1 MWFYLPLTQTFT
13 YGKEKKLLPDWR
25 ALNSILIY
33 PPEWLCN
40 FLKHSVQSPVWKS
53 EVGLSFKSFDTPVW
67 STFSLN
73 EKTHTENVAYIK
85 SMQNPKMNLILWQ
98 ISKRWSV
105 ISAGIHR
112 RRKEGNLL
120 HFSQTAHTATHLLFL
135 KIKIQFGQKLGSI
148 FNAFLL
154 AVCLRLPFVSKW
166 HFTSVI
172 VTSTQRPAA

>member
-1 MWFYLPLTQTFT
+1 MSFYLPLTQSL
-13 YGKEKKLLPDWR
+13 YLWKKKKKLLPDWR

-53 EVGLSFKSFDTPVW
+53 EVGLSFKSFDTSVW

-73 EKTHTENVAYIK
+73 EKTHTENVTQIHAEPPPPK
-85 SMQNPKMNLILWQ
+85 TPKMNLILWQ

-105 ISAGIHR
+105 ILAGIHR
-112 RRKEGNLL
+112 RRKEGNVL

-148 FNAFLL
+148 FNAFYWLF
-154 AVCLRLPFVSKW
+154 ASDY
-166 HFTSVI
+166 H
-172 VTSTQRPAA
+172 

>member
-1 MWFYLPLTQTFT
+1 ME
-13 YGKEKKLLPDWR
+13 KKKLLPDWR

-53 EVGLSFKSFDTPVW
+53 EVGLSFKSFDTSVW

-73 EKTHTENVAYIK
+73 EKTHTENVTQIHAESPPK
-85 SMQNPKMNLILWQ
+85 TPKMNLILWQ

-105 ISAGIHR
+105 ILAEIHR
-112 RRKEGNLL
+112 RRKEGNVL
-120 HFSQTAHTATHLLFL
+120 HFSQTAHIATHLLFL

-154 AVCLRLPFVSKW
+154 AVCLRLPCVSKW